1 MSAIAFACGIVFAV
15 RDEGVGRINVVMYA
29 IIWEIVSVLSVYT
42 HVAVVGVNASEHFRE
57 SCSYNS

>member
-29 IIWEIVSVLSVYT
+29 II
-42 HVAVVGVNASEHFRE
+42 
-57 SCSYNS
+57 